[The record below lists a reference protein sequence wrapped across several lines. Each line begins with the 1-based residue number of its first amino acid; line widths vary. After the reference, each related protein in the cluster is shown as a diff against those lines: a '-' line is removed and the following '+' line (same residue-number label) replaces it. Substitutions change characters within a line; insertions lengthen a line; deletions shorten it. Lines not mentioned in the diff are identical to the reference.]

1 MTKRPSELE
10 RFMNLAWTM
19 GSGTDMEEDR
29 MKDTNANWARRQI
42 AQHGRDRYPSW
53 ESQLRKL
60 VEEVGELNKAANRYE
75 EGLLEDETKK
85 LQKKIDD
92 IRGEAAD
99 VALALY
105 NFCDKM
111 HFDLDEAIRDK
122 VQSDVRK
129 F

>member
-53 ESQLRKL
+53 QAQLRKL

-75 EGLLEDETKK
+75 EKETEGSTKRFED
-85 LQKKIDD
+85 LV
-92 IRGEAAD
+92 GEAAD

-111 HFDLDEAIRDK
+111 HFDLDKAIRDK